1 MKNHLFTILLTTTL
15 ILLFGCE
22 QIEKQPLS
30 MMRLFS
36 DHLVL
41 QQTQSVPIWG
51 NFTPGK
57 TVTVSATWGETGS
70 TTADKDGKWRM
81 NLLTPTAGGPFEMTI
96 TTSDSTIL
104 LKDVMIGEVWL
115 ASGQSNMEMPL
126 PGYLPNEPIDNAQT
140 EIANAKYPG
149 IRMFKVERSLNSE
162 PQDTIIG
169 YWQVCTPEQSVDF
182 SATGYFF
189 ARKLHTELNVPIGI
203 INASWGGTVA
213 EAWTSKSG
221 LSEFPHFAKTID
233 TYDKIATDNWVAR
246 FDNIPRPENLEE
258 LEALDAGDKK
268 ILAGDFDD
276 KSWTKMQLPAGECRS
291 ENFIGGKVAS
301 QRLNG
306 LFWYR
311 KKVKISD
318 PNIDYTLT
326 IGAIDDADVIYFNGK
341 KIGSTWNWQA
351 KRIYP
356 IDKSL
361 VRKGENIISV
371 KHFDGGGGSNISGPM
386 QLETT
391 NGNKI
396 DLAGEW
402 SGLFYADLASA
413 SLLIYGLENQG
424 KLTDR
429 PLMALSD
436 PNGLPTSLYNA
447 MIHPLIPYQVAGA
460 IWYQGESNV
469 GRAEEYE
476 ILFPALIGDWRNKWK
491 YEFPFYFVQ
500 IAPFHYGGQI
510 SPALRDA
517 QRKSLRL
524 SQTGMAITMD
534 IGDSISIHPGNK
546 QAVGNRLARLALV
559 NDYKKAMVAS
569 GPLFKNI
576 EIKGNKAIVYFDFSD
591 GLELKRPDGFEI
603 AGLDKKFVPAQVK
616 VVDNHLEVVASGIDD
631 PRYVRYGWR
640 DYFAGN
646 LFNGAGLPA
655 SSFSN
660 E

>member
-1 MKNHLFTILLTTTL
+1 MNNYLTSSLLFTIL
-15 ILLFGCE
+15 ILLSGCE
-22 QIEKQPLS
+22 QVEKQPLS

-41 QQTQSVPIWG
+41 QQAESVPIWG

-70 TTADKDGKWRM
+70 VKTNKDGKWRLD
-81 NLLTPTAGGPFEMTI
+81 LLTPTAGGPFELTI
-96 TTSDSTIL
+96 ATSDSTIL

-126 PGYLPNEPIDNAQT
+126 PGYLPKEPIDNAQT
-140 EIANAKYPG
+140 EIANANYPG
-149 IRMFKVERSLNSE
+149 IRMFKVERNLNSE
-162 PQDTIIG
+162 PLDTLIG
-169 YWQVCTPEQSVDF
+169 SWQVCTPEQSVDF

-189 ARKLHTELNVPIGI
+189 ARKLHNELNIPIGI
-203 INASWGGTVA
+203 INSSWGGTVA
-213 EAWTSKSG
+213 EAWTSRSG
-221 LSEFPHFAKTID
+221 LSEFPHYAKTMD
-233 TYDKIATDNWVAR
+233 TYDKIATNNWTTR
-246 FDNIPRPENLEE
+246 FNKMPVPETLEE
-258 LEALDAGDKK
+258 LEALNLADKK
-268 ILAGDFDD
+268 ILASDFDD
-276 KSWTKMQLPAGECRS
+276 GNWKKMQLPAGECRT
-291 ENFIGGKVAS
+291 ENFIKGKVAS

-311 KKVKISD
+311 KKIIIND
-318 PNIDYTLT
+318 PNTDYKLT

-341 KIGSTWNWQA
+341 KIGSTWSWQA
-351 KRIYP
+351 ERIYRVN
-356 IDKSL
+356 KSF
-361 VRKGENIISV
+361 VKKGENIIAI

-386 QLETT
+386 QLESKD
-391 NGNKI
+391 GKKI
-396 DLAGEW
+396 DLTGEW
-402 SGLFYADLASA
+402 SGLFYADLANA
-413 SLLIYGLENQG
+413 SLLIYGLEKQDSLNQ
-424 KLTDR
+424 R

-436 PNGLPTSLYNA
+436 PNGLPASLYNA
-447 MIHPLIPYQVAGA
+447 MIHPLVPYQVAGA

-476 ILFPALIGDWRNKWK
+476 MLFPALISDWRNNWE

-500 IAPFHYGGQI
+500 IAPFHYGGQV

-559 NDYKKAMVAS
+559 NDYKKTMVAS
-569 GPLFKNI
+569 GPLFKSV
-576 EIKGNKAIVYFDFSD
+576 EMKANKAIIQFDFSN
-591 GLELKRPDGFEI
+591 GLELKGPGGFEI
-603 AGLDKKFVPAQVK
+603 AGLDKKFVPAQAK
-616 VVDNHLEVVASGIDD
+616 VVDNHLEVFASGIDD

-640 DYFAGN
+640 DYFAGI